1 MQFTAEIL
9 VFHAHKFQTLKI
21 SKHPQNLHTQKYSI
35 KAILLPKKTLK
46 LLYTAE
52 EEKLNTFFFILI
64 GPPFHISKK
73 IVFWLKTLCHEIF
86 DP

>member
-1 MQFTAEIL
+1 MQFSVENLVLNECKFTAELL

-52 EEKLNTFFFILI
+52 EKKNWILS
-64 GPPFHISKK
+64 FL
-73 IVFWLKTLCHEIF
+73 F
-86 DP
+86 